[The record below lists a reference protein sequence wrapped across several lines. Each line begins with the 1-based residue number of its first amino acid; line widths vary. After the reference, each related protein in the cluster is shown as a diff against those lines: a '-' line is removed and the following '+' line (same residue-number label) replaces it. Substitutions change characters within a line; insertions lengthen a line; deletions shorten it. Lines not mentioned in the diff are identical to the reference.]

1 MTGLDVGTFPVMST
15 HLLGEM
21 GGLAAAG
28 WLKIET
34 HHGEFSPAFFFW
46 RLLSY
51 KPVVREENRRIS
63 FE

>member
-28 WLKIET
+28 WLKIQT
-34 HHGEFSPAFFFW
+34 HHGEFSPAFFFEAAKLQT
-46 RLLSY
+46 RRERR
-51 KPVVREENRRIS
+51 KPTNQL
-63 FE
+63 

>member
-34 HHGEFSPAFFFW
+34 LHEEFSPAFFFGGC
-46 RLLSY
+46 
-51 KPVVREENRRIS
+51 
-63 FE
+63 